1 MLAEFDCAIQKPM
14 KTLTIADARKSLP
27 TLLDRVK
34 EGEDI
39 GIIAGDQI
47 IQLKPVQVVAWEE
60 SYLYQ
65 EYNVTPPE
73 WERFKRRIRT
83 RRTNENYATFTGAFD
98 PNTLA

>member
-1 MLAEFDCAIQKPM
+1 M

-47 IQLKPVQVVAWEE
+47 IQLKAVQVVAWEE
-60 SYLYQ
+60 SYLYR

-73 WERFKRRIRT
+73 WERFKRRIRN
-83 RRTNENYATFTGAFD
+83 RRANENYATFTGAFD

>member
-1 MLAEFDCAIQKPM
+1 M
-14 KTLTIADARKSLP
+14 KTLTMSDARKRLP
-27 TLLDRVK
+27 SVLEQVK
-34 EGEDI
+34 EGENI

-73 WERFKRRIRT
+73 WERFKRRMKT
-83 RRTNENYATFTGAFD
+83 RRAKERYPEFTGAFD
-98 PNTLA
+98 RGTFA